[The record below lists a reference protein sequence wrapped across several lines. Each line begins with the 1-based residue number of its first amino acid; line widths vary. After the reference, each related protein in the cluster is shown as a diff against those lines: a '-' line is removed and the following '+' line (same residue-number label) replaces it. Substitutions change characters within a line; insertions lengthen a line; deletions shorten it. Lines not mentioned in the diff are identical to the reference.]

1 MSGADDATRPDLG
14 RRRLAR
20 GALLALLAAAG
31 WPVGLAR
38 AHSYKLGDIAVGH
51 LWAPPPAA
59 GADGLPVYGPLL
71 NRGETTVRLVG
82 VSSPL
87 AERVRFRR
95 RQDDKTAWPEALEL
109 MPMRPLALAA
119 WREHIWVEGLKRSL
133 GEGERLPLLLDFG
146 PAGQLE
152 ADAVIEGAAGH

>member
-1 MSGADDATRPDLG
+1 MSRADDGMPPDLG

-31 WPVGLAR
+31 WPAVLAR

-51 LWAPPPAA
+51 LWAPLLAA

-71 NRGETTVRLVG
+71 NRGRSAVRLVG

-95 RQDDKTAWPEALEL
+95 QQDDKTEWPETLEL
-109 MPMRPLALAA
+109 APMRPLALAA
-119 WREHIWVEGLKRSL
+119 WREHLWVEGLKHPL

-152 ADAVIEGAAGH
+152 ADAVIESAAGH

>member
-1 MSGADDATRPDLG
+1 MSRAEDRTRPDPG
-14 RRRLAR
+14 RRSLAR
-20 GALLALLAAAG
+20 GALFALLAAAG
-31 WPVGLAR
+31 WPAGLVR

-71 NRGETTVRLVG
+71 NRGRSTVRLVG
-82 VSSPL
+82 ASSPV

-95 RQDDKTAWPEALEL
+95 QQDDATEWPESLEL

-119 WREHIWVEGLKRSL
+119 WREHLWVEGLKRSL
-133 GEGERLPLLLDFG
+133 GDGEPLPLLLDFG
-146 PAGQLE
+146 PAGKLE
-152 ADAVIEGAAGH
+152 ADAVIESAAGH